1 MAKYLKQDTDL
12 GYVEDSAEIEYLKF
26 NNLRHSI
33 LGYMWGDFNSE
44 GEYVISPEIQRELIA
59 MPKYVVDT
67 IDNIDICLSTIKFD
81 KQITFMVT
89 MEGDRATLSLV
100 EKVNFEA
107 NNKLNSGTYSN
118 INEYILD
125 EVETSGVIDKNALYR
140 RWNIVLVPGQILDI
154 FHMDEETLAVYI
166 GLVNRF
172 KYLIK
177 SNEILLKNE
186 EKIEEIEA
194 GYFVGLL
201 NIVDHYPK
209 LKEVVDQE
217 LSKTIE
223 EKKEF
228 VRIDR
233 PNFAKTINEIIEK
246 AIDNNINL
254 LTETEQKEFQAE
266 KHNIQVEHNIK
277 IQDAIDYKTET
288 IEINEEHVGN
298 EITAEKKDKIV
309 LETFNEEKNQTI
321 LELAQNNLKSEKE
334 VIERNAEEA
343 VALNSGVHKRENKTA
358 DQQAGKV
365 SAKEQGIS
373 KLIEDVL
380 GGSIGLTQVKVG
392 QNNQN
397 APISNRGKMINAL
410 LSRNVDVRKNIG
422 EQTAKVIKENQ
433 PNVSQV
439 KEENKAAVLDS
450 SQEAKAPV
458 KKPSASTKAK
468 KPQQKKAVKKSDTNA
483 AKAQTQQGKGRQT
496 KVPARREEGLVARAF
511 KEKAQE
517 VSSNSQEEGT
527 LASRYAQGLIDKKR
541 VKQKDEIE
549 NIEQADTLLT
559 SNKMN
564 NLRGRQTHEVVKT
577 KTQVTSV
584 LNTDTKLNT
593 NPEDTLYEENEDD
606 KILSPTNE

>member
-450 SQEAKAPV
+450 SQEAKVPV

-577 KTQVTSV
+577 KTQATSG

>member
-343 VALNSGVHKRENKTA
+343 IALNSGVHKRENKTA

-577 KTQVTSV
+577 KTQATSV

>member
-577 KTQVTSV
+577 KTQATSG